1 MFYLHTYRCQKN
13 WWLTTFSTSIIA
25 CHVRRGKNT
34 GYIYIPPPMSM
45 QISDQ
50 NMTIHTP
57 ALPLYNHKLYRHEA
71 IINSG
76 IIINFAKCFVIT
88 FWMYCSYLIKWFFS
102 FKFHFKLTIGCFH
115 TVATFRS
122 RIVFGSQP
130 SNLPDWLPVIKT
142 VSFFVHSSLSFCTLP

>member
-1 MFYLHTYRCQKN
+1 MSGGEKTQDTYISLPPWACKSLTKIWQFIPQPCHYIIISCTDMFSNR
-13 WWLTTFSTSIIA
+13 
-25 CHVRRGKNT
+25 
-34 GYIYIPPPMSM
+34 
-45 QISDQ
+45 
-50 NMTIHTP
+50 
-57 ALPLYNHKLYRHEA
+57 EA

-88 FWMYCSYLIKWFFS
+88 FWMYCSYLIEWFFS

-122 RIVFGSQP
+122 RIVLGSQP